1 MDPGGSDRH
10 EEPDALPSTARTASS
25 SSVEIEA
32 DAWLRVLRRYMA
44 FVALAN
50 LAWEFAHLPL
60 YTIWD
65 TGAPLELAFAAVHC
79 TGGDIL
85 IALSS
90 VMLALFLVG
99 QAGWPVRGH
108 RKIVTLTIA
117 FGLAYTVFSE
127 WLNIEIREA
136 WSYRDLMPV
145 VPVIDAGLSPLLQWV
160 VIPLA
165 AFWWA
170 RRPVLQEQRLS

>member
-1 MDPGGSDRH
+1 VSP
-10 EEPDALPSTARTASS
+10 AAARAGRPAAAETGAFS
-25 SSVEIEA
+25 
-32 DAWLRVLRRYMA
+32 WRRGLRRYMT
-44 FVALAN
+44 FVAAAN
-50 LAWEFAHLPL
+50 LVWEFAHLPL
-60 YTIWD
+60 YTIWE
-65 TGAPLELAFAAVHC
+65 TGSTFELVFAAVHC

-90 VMLALFLVG
+90 LMLALFL
-99 QAGWPVRGH
+99 AGDDAWPARRH
-108 RKIVTLTIA
+108 RRVAVLTIA

-136 WSYRDLMPV
+136 WAYRDLMPV
-145 VPVIDAGLSPLLQWV
+145 IPVIDAGLSPLLQWV

-170 RRPVLQEQRLS
+170 RRPLAWAQRTSDSRHG

>member
-1 MDPGGSDRH
+1 MISSSAG
-10 EEPDALPSTARTASS
+10 AASS
-25 SSVEIEA
+25 PAVVIEPA
-32 DAWLRVLRRYMA
+32 AWLSVLRRYMA
-44 FVALAN
+44 FVAGAN

-60 YTIWD
+60 YTIWE
-65 TGAPLELAFAAVHC
+65 TGTPFELAFAALHC
-79 TGGDIL
+79 TGGDLL

-99 QAGWPVRGH
+99 RSGWPARGH
-108 RKIVTLTIA
+108 GRVAALTIA

-136 WSYRDLMPV
+136 WAYRDLMPV
-145 VPVIDAGLSPLLQWV
+145 FPVIDAGLSPLLQWV

-170 RRPVLQEQRLS
+170 RRPVLQEHRLP